1 MNWYYISIHFIST
14 HCNNEVLAAKCI
26 KILHGFS
33 HRNNI
38 RSIGISFPDWCEETV
53 GNKISFV
60 STDKIILESLIKQK
74 YFIEMHKLGF
84 FTISETFVA
93 PTDCDFVSF
102 KRCQKIDKSSAAGF
116 NRKIQRLAK
125 RAQARGEEFDF
136 TKYNKHKQY
145 DFKSYHSLEEN
156 SKSKERDFRLNI
168 QKTNEV
174 NLNDI
179 PLFSSYGLANTENS
193 IQSVPF
199 V

>member
-33 HRNNI
+33 YRNNI
-38 RSIGISFPDWCEETV
+38 RSIGISFPNWSEETV

-74 YFIEMHKLGF
+74 YFMEMHNLGF
-84 FTISETFVA
+84 FTISETLVA

-125 RAQARGEEFDF
+125 RAKARGEEFDF
-136 TKYNKHKQY
+136 TKYNIHKQY
-145 DFKSYHSLEEN
+145 DL
-156 SKSKERDFRLNI
+156 
-168 QKTNEV
+168 KTITHWKKRAKV
-174 NLNDI
+174 KKDI
-179 PLFSSYGLANTENS
+179 SD
-193 IQSVPF
+193 
-199 V
+199 